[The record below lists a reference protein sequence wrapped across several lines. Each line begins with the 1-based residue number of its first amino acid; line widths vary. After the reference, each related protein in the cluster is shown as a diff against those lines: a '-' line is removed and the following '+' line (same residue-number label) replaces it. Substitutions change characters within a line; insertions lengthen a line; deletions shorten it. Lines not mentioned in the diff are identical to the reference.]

1 MRHALGLTLVGVAF
15 LWPANAV
22 AGQPDVRLRGLDAVN
37 ALFGAG
43 HGRLIAGQRV
53 LHANPEALFAWP
65 IAGGSYRRIALLPD
79 LGEAL
84 NSLTEGG
91 GFVRVEAIAGNRVLV
106 ARGEGSALSFTPDSG
121 PGHHLRVGP
130 ATGPFA
136 DPAGCRERSGRPAAL
151 SGDLLAYLAAPAP
164 KPACPPGVT
173 PAIGGPAILVRDLA
187 SGGAIRAR
195 LPLPYDGAVDRL
207 ALQGEL
213 LAYSIAVRPFDPEL
227 EREPASSLH
236 VVDLSTGTEL
246 LTLPPVTGRVWTLDD
261 GGGVVAGRARFGR
274 RPRGA
279 CVGRL
284 DDLRHYMPGDPAGAP
299 LPFTPCGRA
308 LALDGGLLRFTVAR
322 ADGRADVLDHQLADG
337 ATRLLATVAGE
348 LADSSP
354 DHLLVR
360 DTTCTRDDLRVVAL
374 SGELPALPSGPLRC
388 PVAVRA
394 QRRVRAG
401 NRFRMV
407 VRCPRGCVAHYTL
420 VIPHARSEWTSYYE
434 GDLRLRPRRRRV
446 LHRRIASGTAKKGP
460 TRGVLTVTVRNPAD
474 PPTTLKRRVAVLPPA
489 ER

>member
-1 MRHALGLTLVGVAF
+1 MRNALGLTLVGVAF

-22 AGQPDVRLRGLDAVN
+22 AGQPDVRLRQLDAVN

-43 HGRLIAGQRV
+43 QGRLIAGQRV
-53 LHANPEALFAWP
+53 LYANPEALFAWP
-65 IAGGSYRRIALLPD
+65 TAGGSYRRIALLPD

-91 GFVRVEAIAGNRVLV
+91 GFVRVEAIAGDRVLV

-151 SGDLLAYLAAPAP
+151 AGDLLAYLTAPAR

-173 PAIGGPAILVRDLA
+173 PAVGGPAILVRDLA
-187 SGGAIRAR
+187 SGGAVRAR

-236 VVDLSTGTEL
+236 VVDLSTGSEL
-246 LTLPPVTGRVWTLDD
+246 LTLPPATGRVWALDD

-284 DDLRHYMPGDPAGAP
+284 DDLRHYLPGNPAGAP
-299 LPFTPCGRA
+299 LCSPPAAAPWRWTAVCSASPSHGRTA
-308 LALDGGLLRFTVAR
+308 APTSSTTSSQTAR
-322 ADGRADVLDHQLADG
+322 HACSQPWP
-337 ATRLLATVAGE
+337 E
-348 LADSSP
+348 SSP
-354 DHLLVR
+354 IQAPTICSSGTR
-360 DTTCTRDDLRVVAL
+360 PAPATTSASSRSRASYPPSPPAHCAARSRSAPSAACAPATDSEWSSAAPAAVSPTTPSSSPTPDRNGPRTTRATSACD
-374 SGELPALPSGPLRC
+374 
-388 PVAVRA
+388 
-394 QRRVRAG
+394 RAG
-401 NRFRMV
+401 AAY
-407 VRCPRGCVAHYTL
+407 CTAASHPA
-420 VIPHARSEWTSYYE
+420 
-434 GDLRLRPRRRRV
+434 PRRKDPQG
-446 LHRRIASGTAKKGP
+446 AS
-460 TRGVLTVTVRNPAD
+460 
-474 PPTTLKRRVAVLPPA
+474 
-489 ER
+489 